1 MGFKLFLNQ
10 ITTLLQGLSK
20 KQRIVSFVSIFVVI
34 AFLTFL
40 VFFKSTNKNIQN
52 GYSILFDNT
61 TPSDS
66 ALIIQQLE
74 KDDIPYKV
82 VNEGTIAVPS
92 EIVYKE
98 RIAISALGIPKNSKV
113 GFEIFD
119 KAQFGSTDFE
129 QQVKYLRALE
139 GELSRT
145 IEDLNPIQSAS
156 VHIAIPKESV
166 FTSAKQDA
174 TASIVVDIK
183 SGQKLSHK
191 QIVGIKNLVSSSV
204 VNLKSQNVKLV
215 DQNGVPLGEEGGV
228 FSSDLIKNQ
237 LMYKKEYESNLEK
250 KIINVL
256 SPVVGGSDK
265 VVAKVTIDFDFK
277 QENSVSEIY
286 DPNSVPRSE
295 QSVEEKKTG
304 QTPSPVGG
312 VPGAISNIGP
322 TKGLN
327 SQKSSQKYQKSST
340 TTNYEIS
347 KKVVNTKNAFAT
359 IKKIS
364 TAVVI
369 DGNYKYQKDGNGKT
383 GKELTYAPL
392 KKEQLAQIDN
402 IVKQTVGY
410 SKARGDEVTVSNLE
424 FKPLTKA
431 GKKSATKTFIDDI
444 SFYISPILPLLK
456 YIIVFI
462 LLFVFYKKVISP
474 FATQMLEQQ
483 VEEVDE
489 DDRAKVL
496 DEEENAEDTLEK
508 FKKARQKVEEQL
520 GIGDDFNEESLKYDV
535 LLEKLRNLADQKGE
549 EVAGLLQGL
558 IKNANDFD
566 TANTGKEI

>member
-20 KQRIVSFVSIFVVI
+20 KQRIVSFVSIFIVI

-40 VFFKSTNKNIQN
+40 VFFKSTNENIQN

-74 KDDIPYKV
+74 KDGIPYKV

-166 FTSAKQDA
+166 FTSTKQDA

-215 DQNGVPLGEEGGV
+215 DQNGVPLGEESGV

-304 QTPSPVGG
+304 QTPSSVGG

-322 TKGLN
+322 TKGLG
-327 SQKSSQKYQKSST
+327 SQKSAQKYQKSST

-424 FKPLTKA
+424 FKPLTKVS
-431 GKKSATKTFIDDI
+431 KKSATKTFIDDI

-474 FATQMLEQQ
+474 FTTQMLEQQ
-483 VEEVDE
+483 IEEVDE

-535 LLEKLRNLADQKGE
+535 LLEKLRNLSDQKSE

-558 IKNANDFD
+558 IKNANDFEA
-566 TANTGKEI
+566 ANTGREI